1 VTEEDN
7 KQIEVHAGRPLEV
20 WLAMAVNGGAALVFL
35 LLAVIRQITE
45 GGNGLLQVPL
55 YLTVLAVIAVGL
67 LIWRPRNVQLV
78 FGIAALLPVLLH
90 LLVVL
95 GNQVWW
101 LRTIS
106 GVLAA
111 AYLYSVVLV
120 NTKPARMHLSGR
132 V

>member
-1 VTEEDN
+1 VTEEDP
-7 KQIEVHAGRPLEV
+7 KQLAAMTQRPIEVR
-20 WLAMAVNGGAALVFL
+20 LAMAINAGAALVFL
-35 LLAVIRQITE
+35 VLAIVRQITE
-45 GGNGLLQVPL
+45 GGSGLLPVPI
-55 YLTVLAVIAVGL
+55 YLVILAAIAVAL
-67 LIWRPRNVQLV
+67 LIWRPRNVQLL

-90 LLVVL
+90 LLVVM

-101 LRTIS
+101 LRTLS

-120 NTKPARMHLSGR
+120 NTKPARIHLAGR